1 MRACFKIFSWHQDF
15 IAPLAEFLLGI
26 ENPGRTVVVF
36 PHSRPAKFLQKK
48 IVEMKNGPL
57 IMPRFMNIQELFS
70 LLAAELPETDKIK
83 ACQLD
88 SVYLLYQAVN
98 NVFGNKDFPKEKLNF
113 PLASLDLFMPWGVR
127 LAALMED
134 FFTARVSPRNFPHL
148 GSEVA
153 PFARM
158 LLEGISD
165 IHARYLELL
174 AENGLQT
181 AAQNAALV
189 AEQCVKAMGG
199 GLTEP
204 AFSFC
209 RGKQIIFAGFNL
221 LSGVE
226 EPLLRHLW
234 EIGNAEV
241 CLHTDP
247 TVIDN
252 PGSTH
257 WAAREHL
264 KWMKSWKAGAE
275 AYSSAEPP
283 NMENTPPSL
292 HIYEGFDLHSQLIKM
307 SAEIDSLESEEGAA
321 IVLPSSDLLLPVLHS
336 LSTKN
341 INISMGYP
349 LGRSPL
355 AALLR
360 SVVEMQE
367 AAVEISYEK
376 TERKALRYHWKS
388 VLKLLHQPYLR
399 MLGEARNLPLR
410 EIFSE
415 LEAIILT
422 GERYIS
428 LAELSAFL
436 TQAVSAKMPAQQQL
450 TLLPAPTDG
459 QSPAALEESRAL
471 LQQAFEFL
479 IGRWENL
486 SNVADLSALLME
498 ICDFLITE
506 GGELWQRFPLDG
518 EYLFRLKHSVV
529 PELSQS
535 LPAKT
540 GLQADKASLFSI
552 LATVLETERVPF
564 EAYPLEGVQILGML
578 ESRLLSFKNLFILD
592 ATEDVLPGLSA
603 DDPLLPDSLR
613 KETGLPALYERE
625 KVMAHTFYRLVSSSR
640 NISLFYQTG
649 AGKIGLLD
657 DKKSRSRFIEELL
670 WELEKERKELISHNQ
685 PPLFSITLPLSSRQ
699 AVARTVARSPQIN
712 RAVEAWMG
720 RGISPSSLDIYLKCP
735 LRFFYEKIAELKPR
749 DETPE
754 GNDPAAVGVL
764 VHKVLEDFLAPYIGQ
779 RIETG
784 FPYPEPRLRL
794 EKNFREHLEA
804 SKLPQILPHDYL
816 FMLKEAGPKHLTD
829 YLDNMPE
836 TEIISLEK
844 EFRTGISISGMQYQL
859 RGQVDR
865 TDRREGKIIVL
876 DYKTG
881 KIQAPAINF
890 WAEDNPLWFRME
902 HWQPEDKDLLA
913 DLHNEL
919 KSLQLPVYLFAFS
932 RELGVQAKDAAFVA
946 LYEKGKEYCLL
957 PKLNAEEREYAIHK
971 QIPALIGFV
980 LAHLQKSDSFSPQP
994 GDYCAFCQWA
1004 GLCGQNQTKT
1014 FTPR

>member
-1 MRACFKIFSWHQDF
+1 MRASFKIFSWHQDF
-15 IAPLAEFLLGI
+15 IAPLAEFLLAI

-48 IVEMKNGPL
+48 MAEAKNGPL
-57 IMPRFMNIQELFS
+57 IMPRFLNIQELFS
-70 LLAAELPETDKIK
+70 LLAAEVPGSEKTK

-88 SVYLLYQAVN
+88 TVYLLYQAVSD
-98 NVFGNKDFPKEKLNF
+98 VFNDKGFPKEKLNF

-134 FFTARVSPRNFPHL
+134 FFIARISPRNFLHINN
-148 GSEVA
+148 EVA

-158 LLEGISD
+158 LLEGLSG

-181 AAQNAALV
+181 PAQNAALV
-189 AEQCVKAMGG
+189 AEQCIKAMNGG
-199 GLTEP
+199 PAEP

-209 RGKQIIFAGFNL
+209 RNKQIVFAGFNL

-226 EPLLRHLW
+226 EPLLRYLW
-234 EIGNAEV
+234 EMGNAEI

-247 TVIDN
+247 AVIN
-252 PGSTH
+252 HPESTH
-257 WAAREHL
+257 WSAREHL
-264 KWMKSWKAGAE
+264 KWLKNWKAGAE
-275 AYSSAEPP
+275 EYASAE
-283 NMENTPPSL
+283 TPDMGKTPASL

-307 SAEIDSLESEEGAA
+307 SAEIDNLESEEGAA

-360 SVVEMQE
+360 SVVEMQD
-367 AAVEISYEK
+367 ASVEIPYEK
-376 TERKALRYHWKS
+376 KERKAQLYHWKS
-388 VLKLLHQPYLR
+388 ILKLLHQPYLR
-399 MLGEARNLPLR
+399 MLGEAGNLPLR
-410 EIFSE
+410 EIFSK

-428 LAELSAFL
+428 LAELSANL
-436 TQAVSAKMPAQQQL
+436 TQAISDKMPTQQQL
-450 TLLPAPTDG
+450 SLFPELMPG
-459 QSPAALEESRAL
+459 QSQAALKESHAL
-471 LQQAFEFL
+471 MQKAFELL
-479 IGRWENL
+479 IERWESL
-486 SNVADLSALLME
+486 SNVADLSALLMD
-498 ICDFLITE
+498 ICNFLITE

-540 GLQADKASLFSI
+540 SLQADKASLFSI
-552 LATVLETERVPF
+552 LATVLDTERVPF

-592 ATEDVLPGLSA
+592 ATEDALPGLSA

-670 WELEKERKELISHNQ
+670 WELEKERKELIRHNQ
-685 PPLFSITLPLSSRQ
+685 PPLFTITLPLSSRQ
-699 AVARTVARSPQIN
+699 AFARTVARSPQIN
-712 RAVEAWMG
+712 RAVEAWMA

-754 GNDPAAVGVL
+754 GNDPAAVGIF
-764 VHKVLEDFLAPYIGQ
+764 VHKVLEDFLTPYVGQ
-779 RIETG
+779 RIEFG
-784 FPYPEPRLRL
+784 FPYPEARLRL
-794 EKNFREHLEA
+794 KRSFKEHLEA
-804 SKLPQILPHDYL
+804 SELPQILPHDHL

-844 EFRTGISISGMQYQL
+844 TFRTGISVSGRQYQL
-859 RGQVDR
+859 HGQVDR
-865 TDRREGKIIVL
+865 TDRREDKIVVL

-881 KIQAPAINF
+881 RIHAPAINF
-890 WAEDNPLWFRME
+890 WEEENPLWFRME
-902 HWQPEDKDLLA
+902 HWQQEDKELLA
-913 DLHNEL
+913 NLHDEL
-919 KSLQLPVYLFAFS
+919 KSLQLPAYLFASS
-932 RELGVQAKDAAFVA
+932 RELGLHAEDAAFVA
-946 LYEKGKEYCLL
+946 LHEKGKEHCLL
-957 PKLNAEEREYAIHK
+957 SRLDAEKRENAIYR
-971 QIPALIGFV
+971 QIPVLIGFV
-980 LAHLQKSDSFSPQP
+980 LVHLQKSDGFSPQP
-994 GDYCAFCQWA
+994 GDHCSFCPWS
-1004 GLCGQNQTKT
+1004 GLCGQNHAKP